1 LPAVSEEVPQPVL
14 PTRALTPVEKGVL
27 GHLYFALPGEVG
39 AEKILEFIKRELALE
54 PLWHRFAETIISI
67 HIKGLA
73 PHSAT
78 QWMSEF
84 TAEEVGVI
92 EGITG
97 LSSQTFQ
104 TKDRGKALQRLILEQ
119 KRQNIQHSISL
130 LKRQVQ
136 VAAAH
141 APGDVPSF
149 INEVVALTQS
159 LASLERQIQTE
170 L

>member
-1 LPAVSEEVPQPVL
+1 
-14 PTRALTPVEKGVL
+14 
-27 GHLYFALPGEVG
+27 
-39 AEKILEFIKRELALE
+39 
-54 PLWHRFAETIISI
+54 
-67 HIKGLA
+67 
-73 PHSAT
+73 
-78 QWMSEF
+78 MSDF

-92 EGITG
+92 ESITG
-97 LSSQTFQ
+97 LSSETFQ

-119 KRQNIQHSISL
+119 KRQNIQQSISL

-141 APGDVPSF
+141 SPGDVPSF

-170 L
+170 F